1 MASIAFTKRLGSKV
15 VRSMPSISSSVSLNR
30 LVMVSKSLLRSSSEQ
45 ESISNFLIRGR
56 RDLEMLT
63 INRVQHI
70 RKLEILSCS
79 EEDLNKLFETITS
92 LFKLTE
98 LDMLGIDLTTLDPSL
113 LVNAIL
119 AIKAVGFSSCDS

>member
-1 MASIAFTKRLGSKV
+1 
-15 VRSMPSISSSVSLNR
+15 
-30 LVMVSKSLLRSSSEQ
+30 MVSKSLLRSSSEQ

>member
-79 EEDLNKLFETITS
+79 EEDLNKLFEIITS

-119 AIKAVGFSSCDS
+119 AIKAVGSSSCDS